1 MLRSPRDLHFVFATF
16 GARQS
21 LRNLVPLLAL
31 LGTALATLGRSRA
44 LLAGYV
50 QALQVRYQGAPKA
63 VRNYVEIVGLQ
74 KLLGLRPV
82 RRVGIFFL
90 EAISPWWSRS
100 QNHRIFLFQTFPGTQ
115 SGESGM
121 FPYHFVEMVLGWRAS
136 FPFPNSKLVAVRK
149 FKKSEKGRC
158 HKRDHKR
165 AVPKFKKV
173 YLTKKLPG
181 KNYPWCKV
189 FRPEKPCRKNY
200 PTCKLFLL
208 FEFGDG
214 SFVVSFADRRLRR
227 EPPLRQDPLKR
238 DIFFP
243 ESGTLKTLDLGIW
256 TLFFLAFVLGYR
268 EIAQLR
274 ANAHHMV
281 GINFRQ

>member
-1 MLRSPRDLHFVFATF
+1 MKLSRKLRSPRPFYYRPN
-16 GARQS
+16 GKS
-21 LRNLVPLLAL
+21 LRK
-31 LGTALATLGRSRA
+31 GT
-44 LLAGYV
+44 
-50 QALQVRYQGAPKA
+50 
-63 VRNYVEIVGLQ
+63 
-74 KLLGLRPV
+74 KLKLNIRPV

-100 QNHRIFLFQTFPGTQ
+100 QNHRIFLFQTFPETQ

-189 FRPEKPCRKNY
+189 FRRKSLAEKTIRRA
-200 PTCKLFLL
+200 
-208 FEFGDG
+208 
-214 SFVVSFADRRLRR
+214 SFS
-227 EPPLRQDPLKR
+227 
-238 DIFFP
+238 IFR
-243 ESGTLKTLDLGIW
+243 TKQGIF
-256 TLFFLAFVLGYR
+256 T
-268 EIAQLR
+268 
-274 ANAHHMV
+274 
-281 GINFRQ
+281 

>member
-1 MLRSPRDLHFVFATF
+1 MSELRRECRAPKVANTKCKSRGDRSKPARLLPRRVSQFSPPTPSSRD
-16 GARQS
+16 
-21 LRNLVPLLAL
+21 
-31 LGTALATLGRSRA
+31 RSIYGLFSPERISFYRA
-44 LLAGYV
+44 LFSGK
-50 QALQVRYQGAPKA
+50 RFSA
-63 VRNYVEIVGLQ
+63 V
-74 KLLGLRPV
+74 RPV

-158 HKRDHKR
+158 YKRDHKR

-200 PTCKLFLL
+200 PTCKLFHI
-208 FEFGDG
+208 
-214 SFVVSFADRRLRR
+214 
-227 EPPLRQDPLKR
+227 P
-238 DIFFP
+238 
-243 ESGTLKTLDLGIW
+243 
-256 TLFFLAFVLGYR
+256 Y
-268 EIAQLR
+268 
-274 ANAHHMV
+274 
-281 GINFRQ
+281 